1 MLSSKHGTKNGFAP
15 RPWPTPLDPFHS
27 KIVSRERRM
36 ANFSRNYM
44 GLFFHI
50 GQYVL
55 WMGRVFRRPEKWRI
69 FRQRIFEEV
78 QNVGYDS
85 IGLVAIVSIFMG
97 AVLTIQ
103 LAYNIT
109 SPLIPIYTVG
119 LGVRD
124 SLILEFSPT
133 IISIILAGKVGSSIA
148 GEIGTMRVT
157 DQIDALDIMG
167 VNSTGFLVGPKMIAA
182 IICNPFIVILSISLG
197 IFGGY
202 MAGVLTGEVSG
213 TDYIYGIQY
222 WFQPFYITYALIKTV
237 VFAAII
243 TTVPAYFGYHTSA
256 SPLDVGPAST
266 VSVVYS
272 IVIVLTFNLI
282 LTQMLLQ

>member
-1 MLSSKHGTKNGFAP
+1 
-15 RPWPTPLDPFHS
+15 
-27 KIVSRERRM
+27 M
-36 ANFSRNYM
+36 ANFSGNEM
-44 GLFFHI
+44 GLLFHI

-55 WMGRVFRRPEKWRI
+55 WMARVFKRPEKARI

-78 QNVGYDS
+78 QNIGYDS
-85 IGLVAIVSIFMG
+85 IGLVAIVSTFMG

-109 SPLIPIYTVG
+109 SPLIPVYTVG

-167 VNSTGFLVGPKMIAA
+167 VNSTNYLVGPKMIAA
-182 IICNPFIVILSISLG
+182 IICNPFIVIMSIALG

-213 TDYIYGIQY
+213 NDFVYGIQY

-237 VFAAII
+237 VFAVVI
-243 TTVPAYFGYHTSA
+243 TTVPAYFGYHATGGA
-256 SPLDVGPAST
+256 LEVGRAST

-272 IVIVLTFNLI
+272 IVIVLTFNLL

>member
-1 MLSSKHGTKNGFAP
+1 
-15 RPWPTPLDPFHS
+15 
-27 KIVSRERRM
+27 
-36 ANFSRNYM
+36 M
-44 GLFFHI
+44 GIFIHI
-50 GQYVL
+50 GRYVL
-55 WMGRVFRRPEKWRI
+55 WISRVFKKPEKWRI
-69 FRQRIFEEV
+69 YRQRIFEEV
-78 QNVGYDS
+78 QNIGYAS
-85 IGLVAIVSIFMG
+85 IGLVSIVSAFMG

-103 LAYNIT
+103 LAYNID
-109 SPLIPIYTVG
+109 SPLIPLYTVG

-167 VNSTGFLVGPKMIAA
+167 VNSTGYLVGPKMIAA
-182 IICNPFIVILSISLG
+182 VLCNPFLVIMSMILG
-197 IFGGY
+197 MIGGY
-202 MAGVLTGEVSG
+202 FAGVLTGEVSG
-213 TDYIYGIQY
+213 SNFIYGIQY
-222 WFQPFYITYALIKTV
+222 LFQPFYIVYALIKAM
-237 VFAAII
+237 VFALVI
-243 TTVPAYFGYHTSA
+243 TTVPAYFGYHTSGGA
-256 SPLDVGPAST
+256 LEVGRAST

>member
-1 MLSSKHGTKNGFAP
+1 MLAFHRAQGKSSLNIETVEIF
-15 RPWPTPLDPFHS
+15 FCE
-27 KIVSRERRM
+27 VRM
-36 ANFSRNYM
+36 ANFSRDYM
-44 GLFFHI
+44 SIFIHI
-50 GQYVL
+50 GRYVL
-55 WMGRVFRRPEKWRI
+55 WMGRVFRRPEKWSI
-69 FRQRIFEEV
+69 YRQRIFEEV
-78 QNVGYDS
+78 QNIGYDS
-85 IGLVAIVSIFMG
+85 IGLVAMVSIFMG

-103 LAYNIT
+103 LAYNIV
-109 SPLIPIYTVG
+109 SPLIPTYTVG

-167 VNSTGFLVGPKMIAA
+167 VNSTGYLVGPKMIAA
-182 IICNPFIVILSISLG
+182 MICNPFIVIISIALG

-202 MAGVLTGEVSG
+202 MAGILTGEVSG
-213 TDYIYGIQY
+213 SDFIFGIQY
-222 WFQPFYITYALIKTV
+222 WFQPFYIFYALIKTV
-237 VFAAII
+237 VFAAVI
-243 TTVPAYFGYHTSA
+243 TTVPAYCGYHTSGGA
-256 SPLDVGPAST
+256 LEVGRAST

-272 IVIVLTFNLI
+272 IVIILMFNLI

>member
-1 MLSSKHGTKNGFAP
+1 MCWHFIFGKGKSSLTIETVEIFFCEP
-15 RPWPTPLDPFHS
+15 R
-27 KIVSRERRM
+27 I
-36 ANFSRNYM
+36 ANFSLDYM
-44 GLFFHI
+44 NIFIHI
-50 GQYVL
+50 GRYVL
-55 WMGRVFRRPEKWRI
+55 WMGRVFRRPEKWSI
-69 FRQRIFEEV
+69 YRQRIFEEV
-78 QNVGYDS
+78 QNIGYDS
-85 IGLVAIVSIFMG
+85 IGLVAMVSMFMG

-103 LAYNIT
+103 LAYNIV
-109 SPLIPIYTVG
+109 SPLIPTYTVG

-167 VNSTGFLVGPKMIAA
+167 VNSTGYLVGPKMIAA
-182 IICNPFIVILSISLG
+182 MICNPFIVIISIALG

-202 MAGVLTGEVSG
+202 MAGILTGEVSG
-213 TDYIYGIQY
+213 NDFIFGIQY
-222 WFQPFYITYALIKTV
+222 WFQPFYIFYALIKTV
-237 VFAAII
+237 VFAAVI
-243 TTVPAYFGYHTSA
+243 TTVPAYFGYHTSGGA
-256 SPLDVGPAST
+256 LEVGRAST

-272 IVIVLTFNLI
+272 IVIILMFNLI

>member
-1 MLSSKHGTKNGFAP
+1 MCWHFIFGKGKSSLTIETVEIFFCEP
-15 RPWPTPLDPFHS
+15 R
-27 KIVSRERRM
+27 I
-36 ANFSRNYM
+36 ANFSRDYM
-44 GLFFHI
+44 NIFIHI
-50 GQYVL
+50 GRYVL
-55 WMGRVFRRPEKWRI
+55 WMGRVFRRPEKWSI
-69 FRQRIFEEV
+69 YRQRIFEEV
-78 QNVGYDS
+78 QNIGYDS
-85 IGLVAIVSIFMG
+85 IGLVAMVSMFMG

-103 LAYNIT
+103 LAYNIV
-109 SPLIPIYTVG
+109 SPLIPTYTVG

-167 VNSTGFLVGPKMIAA
+167 VNSTGYLVGPKMIAA
-182 IICNPFIVILSISLG
+182 MICNPFIVIISIALG

-202 MAGVLTGEVSG
+202 MAGILTGEVSG
-213 TDYIYGIQY
+213 NDFIFGIQY
-222 WFQPFYITYALIKTV
+222 WFQPFYIFYALIKTV
-237 VFAAII
+237 VFAAVI
-243 TTVPAYFGYHTSA
+243 TTVPAYFGYHTSGGA
-256 SPLDVGPAST
+256 LEVGRAST

-272 IVIVLTFNLI
+272 IVIILMFNLI

>member
-1 MLSSKHGTKNGFAP
+1 MN
-15 RPWPTPLDPFHS
+15 
-27 KIVSRERRM
+27 
-36 ANFSRNYM
+36 
-44 GLFFHI
+44 LFFHI

-55 WMGRVFRRPEKWRI
+55 WMGRVFKRPEKWRI
-69 FRQRIFEEV
+69 YRQRVFEEI

-85 IGLVAIVSIFMG
+85 LGLVAIVSTFMG

-103 LAYNIT
+103 LAYNID
-109 SPLIPIYTVG
+109 SPLIPLYTVG

-167 VNSTGFLVGPKMIAA
+167 VNSTGYLVGPKMAA
-182 IICNPFIVILSISLG
+182 AVICNPFIVVISMILGMI
-197 IFGGY
+197 GGY
-202 MAGVLTGEVSG
+202 AAGILTGEVSG
-213 TDYIYGIQY
+213 STFIYGIQY
-222 WFQPFYITYALIKTV
+222 WFQPFYVTYALIKTV

-243 TTVPAYFGYHTSA
+243 TTVPAYFGYHA
-256 SPLDVGPAST
+256 SGGALEVGRAST